1 MRVISIANFKGGT
14 GKTATA
20 VNMAAFLA
28 DAGYRVLL
36 IDADPQHN
44 ATDFYAPIEAGP
56 TLTDVL
62 EGLGEAVW
70 SDNVV
75 PVGRRNL
82 DLLGADMGL
91 LRLDLAAIIAGSTE
105 ARRRMADFIGCA
117 RADDAYDFVIIDCPP
132 SFTAASVAALSESD
146 DVILPTRA
154 DAWSRA
160 GVLEMIAQVRSLGRA
175 ARCRVL
181 ITMADR
187 TNLARQGAELLREDG
202 LDVFRTEIRR
212 SVAVG
217 ESSYARQPLCDY
229 EPGCNAAR
237 DYDALVREYLEE
249 VTDMNVGDKPRGD
262 EDAAPYAGEEDDDGE
277 TV

>member
-44 ATDFYAPIEAGP
+44 ATDFYCPIEAGP

-62 EGLGEAVW
+62 EGLGEPLW

-91 LRLDLAAIIAGSTE
+91 LRLDLAAAVRDLGAI
-105 ARRRMADFIGCA
+105 
-117 RADDAYDFVIIDCPP
+117 
-132 SFTAASVAALSESD
+132 LSER
-146 DVILPTRA
+146 PE
-154 DAWSRA
+154 
-160 GVLEMIAQVRSLGRA
+160 G
-175 ARCRVL
+175 
-181 ITMADR
+181 
-187 TNLARQGAELLREDG
+187 
-202 LDVFRTEIRR
+202 
-212 SVAVG
+212 
-217 ESSYARQPLCDY
+217 
-229 EPGCNAAR
+229 
-237 DYDALVREYLEE
+237 
-249 VTDMNVGDKPRGD
+249 
-262 EDAAPYAGEEDDDGE
+262 
-277 TV
+277 

>member
-44 ATDFYAPIEAGP
+44 ATAFYASIEAGP

-62 EGLGEAVW
+62 EGTSEPLW

-75 PVGRRNL
+75 PVGRPGL

-91 LRLDLAAIIAGSTE
+91 LRLDLAAIVNGSSE
-105 ARRRMADFIGCA
+105 ARRRMADFIECVRQA
-117 RADDAYDFVIIDCPP
+117 DAYEFVIIDCPP

-160 GVLEMIAQVRSLGRA
+160 GVLEMLEQVRSLGRRTGSRP
-175 ARCRVL
+175 RCRVL
-181 ITMADR
+181 ITMAER

-217 ESSYARQPLCDY
+217 ESSYARQPLMDY
-229 EPGCNAAR
+229 APACNAAR

-249 VTDMNVGDKPRGD
+249 VEN
-262 EDAAPYAGEEDDDGE
+262 DGKA
-277 TV
+277 

>member
-1 MRVISIANFKGGT
+1 MRIISIANFKGGT

-44 ATDFYAPIEAGP
+44 ATDFYSPIEGAQP
-56 TLTDVL
+56 TLYDVL
-62 EGLGEAVW
+62 AGTGETPW
-70 SDNVV
+70 SDNIT
-75 PVGRRNL
+75 PAGRPNIW
-82 DLLGADMGL
+82 LLGADMRL
-91 LRLDLAAIIAGSTE
+91 LTLDLAAIINGTVE
-105 ARRRMADFIGCA
+105 PQRRLSDFLGVV
-117 RADDAYDFVIIDCPP
+117 RGDDAYDFALIDCPP

-160 GVLEMIAQVRSLGRA
+160 GVLEMLEQVRSLGRRTGSRP
-175 ARCRVL
+175 RCRVL
-181 ITMADR
+181 ITMSDR
-187 TNLARQGAELLREDG
+187 TNLARQGAEQLREDG

-229 EPGCNAAR
+229 DPSCNAAR

-249 VTDMNVGDKPRGD
+249 VESDV
-262 EDAAPYAGEEDDDGE
+262 
-277 TV
+277 